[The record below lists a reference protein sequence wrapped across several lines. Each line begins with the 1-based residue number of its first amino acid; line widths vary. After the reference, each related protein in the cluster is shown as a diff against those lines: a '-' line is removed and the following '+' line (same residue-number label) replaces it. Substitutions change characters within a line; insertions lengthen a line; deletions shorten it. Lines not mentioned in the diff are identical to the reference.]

1 MPRIFRLSTFLSEA
15 SPRRRILLAV
25 GLVSFIG
32 GISLLGL
39 ALSSGGS
46 EELTPPAGPALIDVG
61 DLDLEKIDRP
71 RETAAPEATAAPR
84 PVAPLGDQPYRVVIE
99 KIGVNAPVNTY
110 GLDENA
116 VPEVPTAADA
126 KQVIAWYDFSARPG
140 TGSNAVFAGHVTWNG
155 QAVFFKLATVVAGD
169 LIRLQ
174 GTDGTELVY
183 TVSNVWSVDP
193 SDPDA
198 VRVMDPTNSDAIT
211 LITCGGTFV
220 DTNDPVFG
228 GNYNQRLI
236 VRAGLTSVN
245 NRAPAAG
252 G

>member
-39 ALSSGGS
+39 ALTSGGS
-46 EELTPPAGPALIDVG
+46 EEPTPPAGPALIDAN
-61 DLDLEKIDRP
+61 DLDLDKIERP
-71 RETAAPEATAAPR
+71 LVTAPPEATPVPA

-99 KIGVNAPVNTY
+99 RIGVNAPVDSY
-110 GLDENA
+110 GLDAYA
-116 VPEVPTAADA
+116 VPEVPTGAGA
-126 KQVIAWYDFSARPG
+126 KHVVAWYEFSARPG

-155 QAVFFKLATVVAGD
+155 QAVFFKLSTVDSGD
-169 LIRLQ
+169 IIRLQ

-183 TVSNVWSVDP
+183 TVSDIWSVDP

-198 VRVMDPTNSDAIT
+198 VRVMDPTNGDVIT
-211 LITCGGTFV
+211 LITCGGTFT

-228 GNYNQRLI
+228 GNYNQRLV
-236 VRAGLTSVN
+236 VRASLTSVN
-245 NRAPAAG
+245 AAPAAG

>member
-1 MPRIFRLSTFLSEA
+1 MLLITSLGRFISKA
-15 SPRRRILLAV
+15 SPRRRVLLAAGVLSFV
-25 GLVSFIG
+25 GGV
-32 GISLLGL
+32 SLLVV
-39 ALSSGGS
+39 ALTGAGSS
-46 EELTPPAGPALIDVG
+46 EPTPPQGPAVIDVG
-61 DLDLEKIDRP
+61 DLDTDKLDRP
-71 RETAAPEATAAPR
+71 KATAAPEQTPAAPL
-84 PVAPLGDQPYRVVIE
+84 APLGDQPYRVVIE

-116 VPEVPTAADA
+116 IPEVPTAADA
-126 KQVIAWYDFSARPG
+126 KQVVAWYEFSARPG

-155 QAVFFKLATVVAGD
+155 QAVFFKLATVANGD
-169 LIRLQ
+169 VIKLL

-183 TVSNVWSVDP
+183 TVSDVWSVDP

-198 VRVMDPTNSDAIT
+198 VRVMDPTDKDVVT
-211 LITCGGTFV
+211 LITCGGTFT

-236 VRAGLTSVN
+236 VRAGLTSIN
-245 NRAPAAG
+245 NAAPAAG